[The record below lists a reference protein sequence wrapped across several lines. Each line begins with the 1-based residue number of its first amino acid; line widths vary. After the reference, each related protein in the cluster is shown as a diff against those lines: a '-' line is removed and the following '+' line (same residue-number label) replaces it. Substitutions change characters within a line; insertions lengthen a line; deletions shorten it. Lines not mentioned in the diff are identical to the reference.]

1 MIPDRGNSARQSTN
15 LSGVKTPQRLPLESQ
30 TVHWSIRL
38 SEKGDHP
45 QRESVNIPKP
55 TGTEGEA
62 GRRISSPSRRSLYP
76 AIPLKPSVA
85 VKGRFYLD
93 GAHL

>member
-1 MIPDRGNSARQSTN
+1 MIQDRGNSARQSTN
-15 LSGVKTPQRLPLESQ
+15 RSGVKTPQWLQLESQ

-45 QRESVNIPKP
+45 QRDSVTIQKP
-55 TGTEGEA
+55 TGTAGEA
-62 GRRISSPSRRSLYP
+62 GRGISSPSRRSLYP
-76 AIPLKPSVA
+76 TIPPKPSVA
-85 VKGRFYLD
+85 VMGKFCLD